1 MLTSLALVFLVGL
14 CLAAICKKLHLP
26 RLIGMLISGIVM
38 GPFVLDLLD
47 PSLLGISA
55 ELRRMAL
62 VIILIKAGL
71 SLNLKDLK
79 KVGRPA
85 LLLSFLPATFELCAY
100 VLFAPL
106 LLGVTRLEAALMGA
120 VLAAVSPAVVVPK
133 MVSLMEAKRG
143 TDKSIPQMILAGAS
157 LDDVFVIV
165 LFTVFLGM
173 AQGGRVSLISFLN
186 IPVSI
191 LCGVVLG
198 VLVGFLLALFFEG
211 CAKRGASIRNSI
223 KVIVILGFAFLL
235 MSAEDRLSGI
245 LPLSGLL
252 AVMSMALTVQ
262 MRCKNGVPERLAAK
276 FGKLWLAAEL
286 LLFTLVGA
294 AVDIRYALSAGGAV
308 LLMLLIG
315 LVFRS
320 LAVVL
325 ALVKTPLNKKERLF
339 TVLAYLPKATVQAAI
354 GGIPLAAGLACGDL
368 VLTAA
373 VVGILITAP
382 LGALCMELTEKRLLK
397 TE

>member
-1 MLTSLALVFLVGL
+1 
-14 CLAAICKKLHLP
+14 
-26 RLIGMLISGIVM
+26 
-38 GPFVLDLLD
+38 
-47 PSLLGISA
+47 
-55 ELRRMAL
+55 
-62 VIILIKAGL
+62 
-71 SLNLKDLK
+71 
-79 KVGRPA
+79 
-85 LLLSFLPATFELCAY
+85 
-100 VLFAPL
+100 
-106 LLGVTRLEAALMGA
+106 MGA

-173 AQGGRVSLISFLN
+173 AQGGKVALASFLN

-198 VLVGFLLALFFEG
+198 VLVGFLLSLFFEG
-211 CAKRGASIRNSI
+211 CAKRGNPIRNSI

-262 MRCKNGVPERLAAK
+262 MKCKGGVPERLAAK

-294 AVDIRYALSAGGAV
+294 AVDIRYALSAGGVV

-315 LVFRS
+315 LLFRS
-320 LAVVL
+320 LAVVI
-325 ALVKTPLNKKERLF
+325 ALIRTPLNKKERLF

-354 GGIPLAAGLACGDL
+354 GGIPLSVGLACGNL
-368 VLTAA
+368 VLTMA
-373 VVGILITAP
+373 VVGILVTAP
-382 LGALCMELTEKRLLK
+382 LGALCMELTEKKLLN
-397 TE
+397 TET